1 MIKEKKKITK
11 YNYRKSVKQIAF
23 EYLKTIGFSIIF
35 SLIFTTCLAFHARS
49 EMIKNL
55 YADIEMRQKLDVQM
69 AQQIIA
75 QSNLIK
81 DLQSKSYIMCMHI
94 GELYEIAEDYK
105 NAQTAY
111 EFAVEKAK
119 RGVYKPYLKLATV
132 LIAQEEFKKANAL
145 LDNLTDHND
154 KNLIKLKTRAYI
166 IMGDKYYSIGKFLS
180 AAKSYEQADF
190 YYNKFSKKDKV
201 IVQEIKKRVVNAYI
215 QSANVMVKSGLNS
228 EAVRF
233 LKKAESYDNE
243 NFIIKYKLAIILSD
257 SDPEKSV
264 EYFEPLLEKMP
275 QDIDYAVYNTAL
287 MKAAYIADLDN
298 RPTKAKYYR
307 YKTKSIDMFIDRK
320 VVYKNDIET
329 TILSFYS
336 NKVLLKYPLKA
347 TYGFK
352 NISNVNIIKLN
363 GDFVLCKKGKPVES
377 ISTIIADKNNPMLV
391 TNTEPNIAE
400 IKFKRNIY
408 TKKELDDYTIKI
420 YLYKDEKYKTLAFE
434 TTIPR
439 KNFNMLNKK
448 LLDK

>member
-11 YNYRKSVKQIAF
+11 YNYKKSAKQIAF
-23 EYLKTIGFSIIF
+23 EYLRTIGLSVAF
-35 SLIFTTCLAFHARS
+35 SLVFTICLAFNARA

-75 QSNLIK
+75 QSNLIA
-81 DLQSKSYIMCMHI
+81 DLQSKSYVMCMRI
-94 GELYEIAEDYK
+94 GELYETAEDYK

-119 RGVYKPYLKLATV
+119 KGVYKPYLRLVTV
-132 LIAQEEFKKANAL
+132 LIAQEDFKNANAL

-190 YYNKFSKKDKV
+190 YYSKFSKKDKV
-201 IVQEIKKRVVNAYI
+201 IVQEIKKRIVNSYI
-215 QSANVMVKSGLNS
+215 QAADVMVKSDLNS

-233 LKKAESYDNE
+233 LKKAENYDNE

-275 QDIDYAVYNTAL
+275 QDIDYGVYNTAL

-298 RPTKAKYYR
+298 RPAKAKYYR

-320 VVYKNDIET
+320 VIYKNDIET
-329 TILSFYS
+329 TILSFNS

-377 ISTIIADKNNPMLV
+377 ITTVIADKNSPMLV
-391 TNTEPNIAE
+391 TNTEPNTAD
-400 IKFKRNIY
+400 IKFKRSIY

-420 YLYKDEKYKTLAFE
+420 YLYKDEKYKTLVFE
-434 TTIPR
+434 TTIPK
-439 KNFNMLNKK
+439 KNFNLLNKK
-448 LLDK
+448 LLK